1 MDCRIE
7 LNDGTVLNIP
17 GVDESWTWFDL
28 FDTLVGMGEISQN
41 QFDEL
46 DEILDFDDP
55 VQPTLSL
62 KNNQLNT
69 PSETSSNA
77 VETVQRP
84 LGNVT
89 SDTAPVAPK
98 TGLKRKSAVSA
109 STPKSG
115 LKQKSTPVP
124 SPIPSPSVPSSGG
137 LKRKI
142 KSTQSSVV
150 TNLTFSMPLKCSKDG
165 ADWTATLVSQ
175 HKPIKSQVN
184 TSKTASKGKFGGS
197 IHLVLDDSY
206 SMEGDALRQLK
217 SAGQSFLS
225 DRPNKEHIV
234 LHTLNRSLSDSGSPS
249 KISSTLSRLDVVGD
263 TPMRE
268 CLKRVKNSVSNS
280 DVIIFFTDGGSTDGD
295 PSSVVN
301 SIKTKGARFIS
312 IGCGAGADENLLRKL
327 ASTKGDYH
335 HAKSASGILQA
346 FQAVAKSLGQQQI
359 ARSTSGSK
367 SGSTVVARQVQS
379 QGSVS
384 GSSSGGGTMS
394 GPSLMAADE
403 GFEYIEEF
411 KCHHCAATERIACG
425 HCGKNMCSGGAKQPK
440 SGAAMIRCPYCSEDS
455 EIEITQKGVHAGV
468 GRLGGKGKK

>member
-17 GVDESWTWFDL
+17 GVDENWTWFDL

-98 TGLKRKSAVSA
+98 TGLKRKSTVSA

-175 HKPIKSQVN
+175 H
-184 TSKTASKGKFGGS
+184 
-197 IHLVLDDSY
+197 
-206 SMEGDALRQLK
+206 
-217 SAGQSFLS
+217 
-225 DRPNKEHIV
+225 
-234 LHTLNRSLSDSGSPS
+234 
-249 KISSTLSRLDVVGD
+249 
-263 TPMRE
+263 
-268 CLKRVKNSVSNS
+268 
-280 DVIIFFTDGGSTDGD
+280 
-295 PSSVVN
+295 
-301 SIKTKGARFIS
+301 
-312 IGCGAGADENLLRKL
+312 
-327 ASTKGDYH
+327 
-335 HAKSASGILQA
+335 
-346 FQAVAKSLGQQQI
+346 
-359 ARSTSGSK
+359 
-367 SGSTVVARQVQS
+367 
-379 QGSVS
+379 
-384 GSSSGGGTMS
+384 
-394 GPSLMAADE
+394 
-403 GFEYIEEF
+403 
-411 KCHHCAATERIACG
+411 
-425 HCGKNMCSGGAKQPK
+425 
-440 SGAAMIRCPYCSEDS
+440 
-455 EIEITQKGVHAGV
+455 
-468 GRLGGKGKK
+468 